1 MSIHLLVILSL
12 LFPIPAPMIMIII
25 AAGYG
30 LCHKRK
36 AIVNIFKRQRLIVMF
51 FAFSGI
57 ISLSYRNWVG
67 LTVTACVFILFLYLI
82 YLKTDMD
89 FVLFHKSTNLLLVGS
104 WFHALYAVLQ
114 HYKIFFGPDY
124 HTWHHSMISWRD
136 GRADSV
142 FLNPNYYAFM
152 CIIYILIVLY
162 KFQVHQHNAFY
173 FATIVLN
180 IIGILCSQ
188 SRTALSV
195 VVIVSFIFY
204 YYIVSKKERKW
215 LNIAAFWVVLASPLL
230 QLLPR
235 FNITMIIHHLVEIRF
250 EIWDMAFVMFQ
261 KHWLFGTGPFSFFT
275 YFNHYYS
282 GVPTQHAHNLYV
294 DSLLNYG
301 LVGSALLVCIFVA
314 MIRKML
320 DKKATNKP
328 LAVLGISL
336 MALVLLHGILDVSI
350 VFIHTLSIFGFL
362 MVYITDSNT

>member
-1 MSIHLLVILSL
+1 MSIHLFVILSFL
-12 LFPIPAPMIMIII
+12 LPLPAPMIMITI
-25 AAGYG
+25 ATGRG
-30 LCHKRK
+30 LCHKHE
-36 AIVNIFKRQRLIVMF
+36 AIFSIFKRQRLIVLF

-57 ISLSYRNWVG
+57 ISLCYRNWAG
-67 LTVTACVFILFLYLI
+67 LVVTGLIFILFLYLL

-89 FVLFHKSTNLLLVGS
+89 SVLFHKSTNLLLIGS
-104 WFHALYAVLQ
+104 WVHAFYAVLQ
-114 HYKIFFGPDY
+114 HFKIFFGPDY
-124 HTWHHSMISWRD
+124 HSWHHSMISWRD

-173 FATIVLN
+173 FATIVVN

-215 LNIAAFWVVLASPLL
+215 LNVAAGWVLFASPIL

-235 FNITMIIHHLVEIRF
+235 FSLPMIIDHLVEIRF

-261 KHWLFGTGPFSFFT
+261 KHWVFGTGPFSFLTF
-275 YFNHYYS
+275 FNHYYT
-282 GVPTQHAHNLYV
+282 GVPTQHAHNLFV

-301 LVGSALLVCIFVA
+301 IVGSALLVWFFVS
-314 MIRKML
+314 MVQKMVI
-320 DKKATNKP
+320 KKETNKP

-336 MALVLLHGILDVSI
+336 MSLILLHGILDVSI
-350 VFIHTLSIFGFL
+350 LFIHTLAVFGFL
-362 MVYITDSNT
+362 MVYITDSNS